1 MSKGWVKIFREV
13 QDSFLWESK
22 EPYDKRSA
30 WIDLILLANHQDIKM
45 MYGGKV
51 VEEPRGTVCRSI
63 AFLAKRWRWSRHK
76 VTDYLNCLQKQDMIR
91 TSIGTGAST
100 SIFLINYEKYQG
112 GVVDEGQGL
121 GHFKDRSGTGQGQV
135 KDRSGTPNKNVKN
148 VKNVKKEE
156 EGDARAREGAAA
168 IPLED
173 GTEYIITNTQLEQ
186 LVQRYPGLDV
196 RRELI
201 RAVNWCKD
209 NPEKLKPRS
218 GAWRFVTGW
227 LTRAEKDRE
236 AAEAAPVV
244 VRSAAA
250 KNSFHN
256 FEERENT
263 HLDDLFPGDIV
274 NAEVG

>member
-1 MSKGWVKIFREV
+1 MSKDKGWVKLHRDIM
-13 QDSFLWESK
+13 DHWMWED
-22 EPYDKRSA
+22 EPFTKAQA
-30 WIDLILLANHQDIKM
+30 WIDLILLANHKEERFHHR
-45 MYGGKV
+45 GKIING
-51 VEEPRGTVCRSI
+51 ERGCVYRSI
-63 AFLAKRWRWSRHK
+63 SWLAKRWKWSRDKTRSFLHLLENDGM
-76 VTDYLNCLQKQDMIR
+76 VTVNSSVNQTAIALV
-91 TSIGTGAST
+91 
-100 SIFLINYEKYQG
+100 NYGKYQDL
-112 GVVDEGQGL
+112 VTADSSANRQL
-121 GHFKDRSGTGQGQV
+121 TDSYPTADRQLTDTY
-135 KDRSGTPNKNVKN
+135 KNNKSYKN
-148 VKNVKKEE
+148 AKKLEE